1 MILPSEYLGPK
12 NATTAGERRGAAI
25 KRALDVALSSI
36 GLILLLPVF
45 VLIAAAI
52 ALDSRGPIIYAQ
64 ERIGLNRRRAS
75 GNGNGDGNGNGSRHN
90 GHHGNGAS
98 APTAPERRRSDCYG
112 RPFKIYKFRSMIVDA
127 EKNTGPVWAAKSDS
141 RITRVGAFLRKTRLD
156 ETPQL
161 WNVLRGDMSLVGPR
175 PERPTFVVELAQSFP
190 DYPQRCTTLPG
201 ITGLAQVKW
210 QYDTS
215 LETVNRKLEYDL
227 YYVRH
232 RRLLLD
238 LKILAATV
246 KVMARGE
253 GAH

>member
-1 MILPSEYLGPK
+1 MMILPSEYLGPK
-12 NATTAGERRGAAI
+12 TGLSASDRRAAAV
-25 KRALDVALSSI
+25 KRAIDVTLASL
-36 GLILLLPVF
+36 GLLVLLPVF
-45 VLIAAAI
+45 GLIALVI
-52 ALDSRGPIIYAQ
+52 KLDSPGPILYAQ
-64 ERIGLNRRRAS
+64 VRVGLNRRRRE
-75 GNGNGDGNGNGSRHN
+75 GDGDGNGNGHARSVDRR
-90 GHHGNGAS
+90 
-98 APTAPERRRSDCYG
+98 ERDGYG
-112 RPFKIYKFRSMIVDA
+112 RPFKIYKFRSMITDA

-161 WNVLRGDMSLVGPR
+161 WNVLRGDMSIVGPR
-175 PERPTFVVELAQSFP
+175 PERPTFVVELTQTLP
-190 DYPQRCTTLPG
+190 DYPQRCNTLPG

-215 LETVNRKLEYDL
+215 IETVNRKLEYDL

-238 LKILAATV
+238 LKIMAATV
-246 KVMARGE
+246 KVMARGD